1 MAKGGRAFHYILILP
16 YMAAKL
22 RIEFILSA
30 VEVLQSLTQLT
41 QGERPTF

>member
-22 RIEFILSA
+22 RMS
-30 VEVLQSLTQLT
+30 LQSLTQLT
-41 QGERPTF
+41 QSEKPTF